1 MSTLSMVRQG
11 RVQMNEEAMLGR
23 LEDHHRAI
31 VAGLTEIRRHCG
43 ASHPHS
49 GELAAARERLTAA
62 SLARSR
68 YVSEEVVPA
77 LLKDPNRDGRGA

>member
-1 MSTLSMVRQG
+1 
-11 RVQMNEEAMLGR
+11 MNEEAMLGR